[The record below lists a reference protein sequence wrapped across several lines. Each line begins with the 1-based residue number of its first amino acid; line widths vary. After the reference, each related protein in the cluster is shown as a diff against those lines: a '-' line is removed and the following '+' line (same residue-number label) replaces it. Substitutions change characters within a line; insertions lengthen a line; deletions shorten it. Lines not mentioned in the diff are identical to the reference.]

1 MASLEDAGLHVSVER
16 ILYQLCVKKKE
27 MNSNTYLD
35 HNGIIHRNNNNND
48 DNDDE
53 DNHSDDDADDYEAL
67 ERNLMSPLQADPSVA
82 SRRYRVQHHCHENDH
97 SLIDS
102 SSSPPSPSHLPNE
115 EGFLLLHH
123 LCVTVPV
130 PSLYTCSVGLLQKV
144 FESYPEAVVNDP
156 AIMVHLLR
164 RPGERGH
171 VKGALLDLIGMVGEQ
186 WPQAYQV
193 AASTYQ
199 KMQRDLEPH
208 LLHLRTPSLRS
219 ALSCGWRRL
228 VDSVRTGASLDERS
242 AKQPLLYQTYPHLM
256 QHMAS
261 ISVDFDGIDEPEQE
275 AEENNALI
283 SARGENAF
291 IRSQRIRQML
301 QQLINSKGITSLHR
315 LMLQCYVSSF
325 HDGDLMVSFPCI
337 GEVRAN
343 QWDLDHQVTLLV
355 CCRRWDS
362 VDEILSF
369 FGNNA
374 QSSRGGERLPI
385 AILHVT
391 LPGIFDGRTRAT
403 LDSIVM
409 QVTRHLPAFP
419 ISECILRG
427 RVTEDPIPCDCLN
440 SLFGMVA
447 EHPTIQR
454 LELGT
459 IPVQSHSMNLGN
471 LARLCN
477 LESLTL
483 NQMDLRNSVVPPL
496 AQLVQASDRLQML
509 DIGGNG
515 IVDAELLLEA
525 VGRSPSLR
533 TFNCNFDQTRTLESM
548 MHHIERFNTTLL
560 SVSFESYVKPPFG
573 TFLHRQQVDGGNV
586 DDVMDSTQAMNR
598 LLRERIYFLLKLNAC
613 GRGRLRQRT
622 LTKDE
627 FIVDILG
634 PCSPSVASPFTV
646 TSLQYWLLRHNPE
659 VWCK

>member
-1 MASLEDAGLHVSVER
+1 MTAGKNRRKFNENNLSVGLFQQNSSWCFLLVLQVAVLRASVVTSEKNASKETRDDEMACLEDAGLHVSVER
-16 ILYQLCVKKKE
+16 ILHQLCVKKE
-27 MNSNTYLD
+27 MNDYDDSDEDYSDDDDDEYERNLMGLD
-35 HNGIIHRNNNNND
+35 HNGIIHRNNNNNND

-53 DNHSDDDADDYEAL
+53 DHSDDDADKYEAL
-67 ERNLMSPLQADPSVA
+67 ERNLMSLLQADPSVA
-82 SRRYRVQHHCHENDH
+82 SRRYRVQHHGHESDH
-97 SLIDS
+97 SLIES

-315 LMLQCYVSSF
+315 LILQWDALSR
-325 HDGDLMVSFPCI
+325 DGDLMVSFPCI
-337 GEVRAN
+337 GE
-343 QWDLDHQVTLLV
+343 
-355 CCRRWDS
+355 
-362 VDEILSF
+362 F
-369 FGNNA
+369 
-374 QSSRGGERLPI
+374 
-385 AILHVT
+385 
-391 LPGIFDGRTRAT
+391 
-403 LDSIVM
+403 
-409 QVTRHLPAFP
+409 
-419 ISECILRG
+419 
-427 RVTEDPIPCDCLN
+427 
-440 SLFGMVA
+440 
-447 EHPTIQR
+447 
-454 LELGT
+454 
-459 IPVQSHSMNLGN
+459 
-471 LARLCN
+471 
-477 LESLTL
+477 
-483 NQMDLRNSVVPPL
+483 
-496 AQLVQASDRLQML
+496 
-509 DIGGNG
+509 
-515 IVDAELLLEA
+515 
-525 VGRSPSLR
+525 
-533 TFNCNFDQTRTLESM
+533 
-548 MHHIERFNTTLL
+548 
-560 SVSFESYVKPPFG
+560 
-573 TFLHRQQVDGGNV
+573 
-586 DDVMDSTQAMNR
+586 
-598 LLRERIYFLLKLNAC
+598 
-613 GRGRLRQRT
+613 
-622 LTKDE
+622 
-627 FIVDILG
+627 
-634 PCSPSVASPFTV
+634 
-646 TSLQYWLLRHNPE
+646 
-659 VWCK
+659 